1 MQSGPPRY
9 LTGQEEEELVNILIG
24 CAALGYARSNNDVIA
39 LVQQVVATKGM
50 EGELVTDGWWVSLD
64 KDVET

>member
-1 MQSGPPRY
+1 VDQQGTY
-9 LTGQEEEELVNILIG
+9 VTGQEEEELVNILIG
-24 CAALGYARSNNDVIA
+24 CAALGYARSKNDVIA

-50 EGELVTDGWWVSLD
+50 EDLVTDGWWASLD

>member
-24 CAALGYARSNNDVIA
+24 CAAFGYARSNNDVIA

-50 EGELVTDGWWVSLD
+50 EEELVTGGWWVSLD